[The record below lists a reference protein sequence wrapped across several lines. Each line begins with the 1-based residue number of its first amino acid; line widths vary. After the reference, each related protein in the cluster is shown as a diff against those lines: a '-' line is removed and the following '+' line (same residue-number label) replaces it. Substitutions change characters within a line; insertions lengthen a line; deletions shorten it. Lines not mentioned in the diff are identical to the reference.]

1 MEDRRLGRVLSEWA
15 TELAELIKAGDQFR
29 ICGILTCTSQIL
41 KLGHRKALQSHL
53 DVFVRLMQIEVTD
66 TLSTMHKKLHIKMV
80 QRIGLMFMPVV
91 VATWRYDRGQR
102 SLAQNLKRNKEDP
115 ILEPA
120 SGQGEALPSLRSA
133 SETELDELC
142 AARVEDVLG
151 QLIQFL
157 GDAATVV
164 RWSCAKGIGRMVE
177 RLPSEMGDDVVA
189 SVLECFDSRNDD
201 GLWHGGCLAL
211 AELAS
216 RGLLLVP
223 RLADVVPLVL
233 DALVYEQRRGASS
246 VGAHVRDAACY
257 VCWAFARAYT
267 PDHMQLHVTEIA
279 RQLIT
284 VAVFDREINCRR
296 AASAAFQENVGRQG
310 SFPHGID
317 IVTAADYFTVGNRTN
332 AYLKIA
338 VYIAEF
344 DDYRR
349 TLVSFLLTNRLQ
361 HWDKP
366 IRELAAQALREIV
379 RSDPSLF
386 TSFVLPATLENSTA
400 ADVVVRH
407 GNALGTAEVI
417 RGLHQAGVV
426 LADDLRVAA
435 LDLVATVDK
444 MRLYR
449 GKGGEV
455 MREAVMEVVAS
466 IAEAQLPLSKLQH
479 KAHLGAIMECLKSA
493 NVNVMLLAVNALEKF
508 SATNFSSSAPEP
520 VRMAFFD
527 QIMGILR
534 NDDNPAAV
542 RGACR
547 GIGVLSKAI
556 LAPKLADALE
566 ILALKTTTI
575 QASVEDRDTETRQYA
590 MYGLIGACKQ
600 VGPEEISSELLQLV
614 ERTILAALKDYCVD
628 NRGDVGSAVRQAAME
643 AGEQL
648 CQLMSQEAS
657 VLEPARLSA
666 EFMHGYFGALTGQAA
681 EKIDRVREQAGTT
694 IVRLLQS
701 KQPVILGIPHREF
714 LEQVLLQ
721 SQVDW
726 NSASTT
732 FSVLVR
738 LLETNPFRTKL
749 LEGLAVSVGDSTES
763 LARHSW
769 ASIESYITTARDQVP
784 RLQLRSTLW
793 LQACD

>member
-1 MEDRRLGRVLSEWA
+1 MENRRLGRVLADWA
-15 TELAELIKAGDQFR
+15 AELAELIKAGDQFR
-29 ICGILTCTSQIL
+29 ICGILTCTSHIL
-41 KLGHRKALQSHL
+41 KLGHREALQSHL
-53 DVFVRLMQIEVTD
+53 DVFLNLMQIEVTD

-80 QRIGLMFMPVV
+80 QRIGLMFMPAV

-102 SLAQNLKRNKEDP
+102 SLAQNLKLTREDP
-115 ILEPA
+115 SPEA
-120 SGQGEALPSLRSA
+120 SVQGPTPPSLRLA
-133 SETELDELC
+133 SETELDELR
-142 AARVEDVLG
+142 AAQVENVLG
-151 QLIQFL
+151 QLLQFL

-267 PDHMQLHVTEIA
+267 PDHMQQHVTGIA

-338 VYIAEF
+338 VYIAQF

-349 TLVSFLLTNRLQ
+349 TLVSFLLNNRLQ

-379 RSDPSLF
+379 CSDPCLF
-386 TSFVLPATLENSTA
+386 TSFVLPATLKNSTA
-400 ADVVVRH
+400 ADVIIRH

-417 RGLHQAGVV
+417 RGLHHAGVV
-426 LADDLRVAA
+426 LADDLRTTA

-466 IAEAQLPLSKLQH
+466 VAEAQLPLTKLQH

-508 SATNFSSSAPEP
+508 SATHFSSSAPEL
-520 VRMAFFD
+520 VRTAFFE

-547 GIGVLSKAI
+547 GIGVLSTA
-556 LAPKLADALE
+556 LLGPKLADVLE
-566 ILALKTTTI
+566 ILALKAMTI

-590 MYGLIGACKQ
+590 IYGLIGVCKK
-600 VGPEEISSELLQLV
+600 VGPEEISPELLQVV

-628 NRGDVGSAVRQAAME
+628 NRGDVGSVVRQAAME

-648 CQLMSQEAS
+648 CQLMSQGAF
-657 VLEPARLSA
+657 ARIST

-701 KQPVILGIPHREF
+701 KQPLILGIPQREI
-714 LEQVLLQ
+714 LEQVP
-721 SQVDW
+721 
-726 NSASTT
+726 
-732 FSVLVR
+732 VLIR
-738 LLETNPFRTKL
+738 
-749 LEGLAVSVGDSTES
+749 GMVSHT
-763 LARHSW
+763 
-769 ASIESYITTARDQVP
+769 P
-784 RLQLRSTLW
+784 
-793 LQACD
+793 